1 MLDVAVLTLE
11 PNTAAAIVAAL
22 AGAKL
27 TREESRTLIDG
38 VVVEWGLGTK
48 SCQKTAVLSLC

>member
-27 TREESRTLIDG
+27 TREGNRMLIDG
-38 VVVEWGLGTK
+38 VVVEWG
-48 SCQKTAVLSLC
+48 